1 MAGSTARV
9 LVVDDTPDVR
19 LLLRI
24 ALSTDDRFDVVGEAA
39 NGAEAIDQARDL
51 KPDIVVLDRQM
62 PVLDGVQA
70 LPLIRQVCPDAVI
83 LLFTAHA
90 DEAVQQLALSAGAD
104 RVWSK
109 LEVPLPDMA
118 DELAGALLDRLDRE
132 GDRLALRLGPLPSS
146 AARVWIRNTTAI
158 VTAVRDHPAETGLDL
173 PDRVYDLFLQYL
185 AAWLAVAEAQ
195 DEFYWAA
202 GADPESARLLI
213 EAWAAID
220 ALPDETIAALGCAWS
235 PPEGEP
241 FFHALTGAVMDAL
254 ARHESTQDL
263 VESLRGQWG
272 QPVENE
278 RNA

>member
-1 MAGSTARV
+1 MDGSTARV

-118 DELAGALLDRLDRE
+118 NELAGALLDRLDRE
-132 GDRLALRLGPLPSS
+132 
-146 AARVWIRNTTAI
+146 
-158 VTAVRDHPAETGLDL
+158 
-173 PDRVYDLFLQYL
+173 
-185 AAWLAVAEAQ
+185 
-195 DEFYWAA
+195 
-202 GADPESARLLI
+202 
-213 EAWAAID
+213 
-220 ALPDETIAALGCAWS
+220 
-235 PPEGEP
+235 
-241 FFHALTGAVMDAL
+241 
-254 ARHESTQDL
+254 
-263 VESLRGQWG
+263 
-272 QPVENE
+272 
-278 RNA
+278 